1 MSANITIN
9 PNLTTVAHGT
19 FNTTSVGYIQGV
31 QLDDPSTRFALAGGI
46 LADDE
51 TIPMWGGV
59 GIYELIAG
67 SAAGYVGSPGGAS
80 ESLGGKVGRA
90 TALTG
95 GKPLTGFSLFNQAHA
110 MINTPQSEVPQ
121 TGSKGQVMFQR
132 LGSGARITVACDSVL
147 ASFAGADVI
156 SQPVAWDYVN
166 QRLIPVSGSIN
177 IGTANTYNSGTG
189 LVTLNLASSPG
200 INPGDS
206 VTVAGVTG
214 TGSFAAVN
222 GVHTAGAGTT
232 GTVLTFTIATTLTL
246 TIDDSAGTI
255 TTGPAIPVK
264 LLNVIPNGM
273 AVVYD
278 PSTGFTNWDRNAYI
292 ANILI

>member
-9 PNLTTVAHGT
+9 PNLTTVAHGS

-31 QLDDPSTRFALAGGI
+31 QLDDPSTRFSLAGGI

-80 ESLGGKVGRA
+80 ETLGGLVGRA
-90 TALTG
+90 TATTG
-95 GKPLTGFSLFNQAHA
+95 SKALTGFSLFNQAHA

-132 LGSGARITVACDSVL
+132 LGSGARITVKCDSVL
-147 ASFAGADVI
+147 ASYAGADLI
-156 SQPVAWDYVN
+156 TQAVAWDFVN
-166 QRLIPVSGSIN
+166 QQLIPASGSIAL
-177 IGTANTYNSGTG
+177 ITGNTYAGTT
-189 LVTLNLASSPG
+189 VTLNLASSPG

-222 GVHTAGAGTT
+222 GVHTAIAGTT
-232 GTVLTFTIATTLTL
+232 GTVLKFTIASGLTL
-246 TIDDSAGTI
+246 TIDDSVGTI
-255 TTGPAIPVK
+255 TTGPAISVK
-264 LLNVIPNGM
+264 LLNIVPNGM
-273 AVVYD
+273 AVLYD
-278 PSTGFTNWDRNAYI
+278 PATGFTTWDRNAYI